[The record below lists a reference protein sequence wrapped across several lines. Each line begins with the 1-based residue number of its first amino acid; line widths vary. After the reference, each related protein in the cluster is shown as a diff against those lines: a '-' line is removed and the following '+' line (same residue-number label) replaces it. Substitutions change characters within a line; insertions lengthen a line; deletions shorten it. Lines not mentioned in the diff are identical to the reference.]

1 MVINDIILGPLEM
14 RAHRQQILPR
24 AGRKAPIVSGVE
36 REAQD
41 GPGQVSPCTCQ
52 NRLLPSL
59 LGKGDERK
67 PEGRLE
73 RWGAWVTRRLNA
85 SPSHL

>member
-1 MVINDIILGPLEM
+1 MVMSDIILSLLEM
-14 RAHRQQILPR
+14 RAHRGQILPR
-24 AGRKAPIVSGVE
+24 AGRKAPIVSEVE

-52 NRLLPSL
+52 NCLLPSL
-59 LGKGDERK
+59 PGKGDERK

-73 RWGAWVTRRLNA
+73 R
-85 SPSHL
+85 